1 MLNTK
6 GYLSIP
12 VKNYFGEKDWN
23 VTRSKTAQAG
33 LNTKPPRKLVIKM
46 SLKFS
51 KILVKTNVVFLH
63 PIFSQCLPRNQP
75 SHPPCHSELYCTT
88 SKAEVQLPH

>member
-33 LNTKPPRKLVIKM
+33 LNTNPPRKLVIKM

-51 KILVKTNVVFLH
+51 KILVKKKCGISTPHF
-63 PIFSQCLPRNQP
+63 FSLLAKKSALPP
-75 SHPPCHSELYCTT
+75 SLPLRTVLYN
-88 SKAEVQLPH
+88 L